1 MDEVKD
7 WARYYNAEVDKM
19 NLLDAKYHLLIC
31 ARGARKIN
39 WQLEKAKEVM
49 ENGGHILMANNKRF
63 LEMNGE
69 RLMDGGKTVS
79 KLIAKEMDELI
90 LAAVERGDVHIDLCK
105 TADTIHQNAV
115 KHGWWE
121 EERDVDEVKALIHSE
136 WSEALEEARAGR
148 PLEWHACN
156 TSLGICK
163 QDRFCLMKEY
173 NVNKAE
179 DCPRYVAKPE
189 GIAVE
194 LIDGV
199 IRILDWMASQ
209 YDDPDCVEWC
219 DFRECMNTATSEVYM
234 VYAKNVKDMKAS
246 KLVNVLHDF
255 TSQAVDGVEAE
266 NYGIAVGAVFEWIR
280 AQGME
285 PEAILMRKHRYNTT
299 RPYKHGKKF

>member
-19 NLLDAKYHLLIC
+19 NSLDAEYHLLIY
-31 ARGARKIN
+31 ARGAGKSH

-49 ENGGHILMANNKRF
+49 ENGGHILMANNKGF
-63 LEMNGE
+63 LEMTDE
-69 RLMDGGKTVS
+69 LLMDSGETVS
-79 KLIAKEMDELI
+79 KLIGKEMDEMI
-90 LAAVERGDVHIDLCK
+90 LAAVERGDMHIDLCK
-105 TADTIHQNAV
+105 TADAIHQNAV
-115 KHGWWE
+115 NHGWWE

-148 PLEWHACN
+148 PLEWYGCLN
-156 TSLGICK
+156 TMEPCMQNGCGDWYEGKCALDELAK
-163 QDRFCLMKEY
+163 
-173 NVNKAE
+173 
-179 DCPRYVAKPE
+179 KPE

-209 YDDPDCVEWC
+209 YDDPDCDEWAV
-219 DFRECMNTATSEVYM
+219 FKECMDTAGADVHMIYG
-234 VYAKNVKDMKAS
+234 VNVKDMKAS
-246 KLVNVLHDF
+246 KLVNALHDF
-255 TSQAVDGVEAE
+255 TSMATGSETAE
-266 NYGIAVGAVFEWIR
+266 QYGIAVDAVFEWIR

>member
-1 MDEVKD
+1 MISCNCLRCRAYPLGWCEYDFATDTVWPMDENICTEQEDRGMAEFNLTAFAEEVHE
-7 WARYYNAEVDKM
+7 NA
-19 NLLDAKYHLLIC
+19 
-31 ARGARKIN
+31 
-39 WQLEKAKEVM
+39 KA
-49 ENGGHILMANNKRF
+49 
-63 LEMNGE
+63 
-69 RLMDGGKTVS
+69 
-79 KLIAKEMDELI
+79 
-90 LAAVERGDVHIDLCK
+90 
-105 TADTIHQNAV
+105 
-115 KHGWWE
+115 HGWWE

-148 PLEWHACN
+148 PLEWYGCLN
-156 TSLGICK
+156 TTEPCMQNGCGDWYEGKCALDELAK
-163 QDRFCLMKEY
+163 
-173 NVNKAE
+173 
-179 DCPRYVAKPE
+179 KPE

-219 DFRECMNTATSEVYM
+219 DFRECMNTAPSEVYM

-285 PEAILMRKHRYNTT
+285 PEAILMRKHKYNKT
-299 RPYKHGKKF
+299 RPYKHGKIF

>member
-49 ENGGHILMANNKRF
+49 ENGGHILMANNKGF
-63 LEMNGE
+63 LEMTDE
-69 RLMDGGKTVS
+69 LLMDSGETVS
-79 KLIAKEMDELI
+79 KLIGKEMDEMI
-90 LAAVERGDVHIDLCK
+90 LAAVERGDMHIDLCK

-115 KHGWWE
+115 NHGWWE

-148 PLEWHACN
+148 PLEWYACN
-156 TSLGICK
+156 SSKGICK
-163 QDRFCLMKEY
+163 PDNGCSMIVIDLGK
-173 NVNKAE
+173 
-179 DCPRYVAKPE
+179 CPLHCEKPE

-209 YDDPDCVEWC
+209 YDDPDCDEWS
-219 DFRECMNTATSEVYM
+219 DFRECMHTATSEVYM
-234 VYAKNVKDMKAS
+234 VYAKSVKDMKAS

>member
-1 MDEVKD
+1 M
-7 WARYYNAEVDKM
+7 DKM
-19 NLLDAKYHLLIC
+19 NVMRRFADSEKLRQQMNKLFAFVVP
-31 ARGARKIN
+31 ARSGKTK

-49 ENGGHILMANNKRF
+49 ENGGHILMANNKGF
-63 LEMNGE
+63 LEMTDE
-69 RLMDGGKTVS
+69 LLMDSNETVS
-79 KLIAKEMDELI
+79 KLIGKEMDEMI
-90 LAAVERGDVHIDLCK
+90 LAAVERGDMHIDLCK
-105 TADTIHQNAV
+105 TADAIHQNAV
-115 KHGWWE
+115 NHGWWE

-148 PLEWHACN
+148 PLEWYACKH
-156 TSLGICK
+156 GDRIC
-163 QDRFCLMKEY
+163 DPNLECPLALYR
-173 NVNKAE
+173 VE
-179 DCPRYVAKPE
+179 DCPIRIAKPE

-209 YDDPDCVEWC
+209 YDPDCDEWC

-255 TSQAVDGVEAE
+255 TSKAVDGVEAE

-285 PEAILMRKHRYNTT
+285 SEAILMRKHRYNTT